1 MSMLNNPRN
10 TIVRSSFAAVG
21 TLMLLVITLG
31 CGASSPAAPTPAVVA
46 PAPAPVP
53 VAATYSVTAGVNVI
67 APGAPLTVSW
77 TATRG
82 GTRDTIALYK
92 KGDPNTAAGWWQQT
106 FGAVAGTFTLTAPR
120 QEGQYEFRYLLDD
133 EVTDTAR
140 SSVVTVTS
148 R

>member
-1 MSMLNNPRN
+1 MLNNPRN
-10 TIVRSSFAAVG
+10 TIARSWLAPTALAALLGITFA
-21 TLMLLVITLG
+21 
-31 CGASSPAAPTPAVVA
+31 CGASSPAAPTQPVVA
-46 PAPAPVP
+46 PAPAPAP
-53 VAATYSVTAGVNVI
+53 TSATYSVTAGVNVV

-92 KGDPNTAAGWWQQT
+92 KGDPNTAAGWWQET
-106 FGAVAGTFTLTAPR
+106 FGAVAGTFTLTAPK

-140 SSVVTVTS
+140 SSLVTVTS
-148 R
+148 Q